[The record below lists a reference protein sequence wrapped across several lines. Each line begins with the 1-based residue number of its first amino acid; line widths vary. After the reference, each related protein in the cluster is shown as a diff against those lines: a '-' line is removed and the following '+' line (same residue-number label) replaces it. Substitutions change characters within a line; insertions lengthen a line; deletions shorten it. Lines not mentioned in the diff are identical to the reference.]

1 MPYFA
6 VVAKTFNFCFN
17 HWTVILACNNSS
29 SFKYHPVFTPDL
41 NISHEN
47 WNDSTFYNL
56 ILTTLS
62 GSSMEGAG
70 EAVLSLLSTF
80 WYLTSSSLNSLN
92 SLTSLSCKAQSH
104 RLYNMRVSLKYQM
117 WLYILAH
124 IIILIF
130 IGIGNLCKEFLFE
143 NRKRKTFVVNQ
154 SYLLFIQL
162 NKPLL

>member
-1 MPYFA
+1 MIKAGCSTIFPILDKHIYKQINFCNSCLFPDWSSIMPYFA

-92 SLTSLSCKAQSH
+92 SLTSLSCKA
-104 RLYNMRVSLKYQM
+104 
-117 WLYILAH
+117 
-124 IIILIF
+124 
-130 IGIGNLCKEFLFE
+130 
-143 NRKRKTFVVNQ
+143 
-154 SYLLFIQL
+154 
-162 NKPLL
+162 

>member
-6 VVAKTFNFCFN
+6 VVANTFNFCFN

-70 EAVLSLLSTF
+70 EAVLSLHSTF

-124 IIILIF
+124 IIILINF
-130 IGIGNLCKEFLFE
+130 
-143 NRKRKTFVVNQ
+143 
-154 SYLLFIQL
+154 YWHWQL
-162 NKPLL
+162 V